1 MPRPF
6 NNASAEPADRFA
18 GPVSRPVAAV
28 IDGQGGG
35 FGVALIREIRAVFG
49 ESLEV
54 WALGVN
60 ATATEA
66 MMKAKANRGAT
77 GENAV
82 RVSLARA
89 DVILGPVAITWANAM
104 MGEISPGLAEAVT
117 SARAPKILIP
127 LSQEGVVLA
136 GFTGQPLPHLVAEAV
151 RQLAILARLATA
163 GGPAGNGTEQT
174 HV

>member
-1 MPRPF
+1 MPIIR
-6 NNASAEPADRFA
+6 
-18 GPVSRPVAAV
+18 GPGGAKTGSEAAARPVAAV

-35 FGVALIREIRAVFG
+35 FGVALIRELKAVFG
-49 ESLEV
+49 DALDI
-54 WALGVN
+54 WALGAN

-89 DVILGPVAITWANAM
+89 DVVLGSIAITWANAM

-117 SARAPKILIP
+117 SAEAPKILIP

-136 GFTGQPLPHLVAEAV
+136 GFIGQPLPHLVAEAV
-151 RQLAILARLATA
+151 RQLVLLARVDPAEAAA
-163 GGPAGNGTEQT
+163 GGEAERTN
-174 HV
+174 V

>member
-1 MPRPF
+1 MPAIRDP
-6 NNASAEPADRFA
+6 DR
-18 GPVSRPVAAV
+18 RPVVAV

-35 FGVALIREIRAVFG
+35 FGVALIRELRAAFG
-49 ESLEV
+49 DTLDI
-54 WALGVN
+54 WALGAN

-89 DVILGPVAITWANAM
+89 DVVLGPVAITWANAM

-151 RQLAILARLATA
+151 RQLALLARVAPA
-163 GGPAGNGTEQT
+163 GGAAGNGTEQT

>member
-1 MPRPF
+1 M
-6 NNASAEPADRFA
+6 
-18 GPVSRPVAAV
+18 VAV

-35 FGVALIREIRAVFG
+35 FGVALIRELRAAFG
-49 ESLEV
+49 DALDI
-54 WALGVN
+54 WALGAN

-82 RVSLARA
+82 RVCLARA
-89 DVILGPVAITWANAM
+89 DVVLGPMAITWANAM

-136 GFTGQPLPHLVAEAV
+136 GFTSQPLPHLVAEAV
-151 RQLAILARLATA
+151 RQLALLARISPA
-163 GGPAGNGTEQT
+163 GGAAGTGAEQT

>member
-1 MPRPF
+1 MSAPGRPG
-6 NNASAEPADRFA
+6 PAR
-18 GPVSRPVAAV
+18 RPVVAV

-35 FGVALIREIRAVFG
+35 FGVALIREIRAAFG
-49 ESLEV
+49 DTLEI
-54 WALGVN
+54 WALGAN

-89 DVILGPVAITWANAM
+89 DVVLGPIAITWPQAM

-117 SARAPKILIP
+117 GATAPKILIP
-127 LSQEGVVLA
+127 LAQEGVILA
-136 GFTGQPLPHLVAEAV
+136 GFPGQPLPHLVAEAV
-151 RQLAILARLATA
+151 RQLALLARVTPDGA
-163 GGPAGNGTEQT
+163 PADAEAEPT

>member
-1 MPRPF
+1 MPRPL
-6 NNASAEPADRFA
+6 NNTAPAGSSA
-18 GPVSRPVAAV
+18 GPARRPVAAV

-35 FGVALIREIRAVFG
+35 FGVALIREIRAAFG

-54 WALGVN
+54 WALGAN

-104 MGEISPGLAEAVT
+104 MGEICPGLAEAVT

-151 RQLAILARLATA
+151 RQIAILARLDPTEGQAK
-163 GGPAGNGTEQT
+163 TEQA

>member
-1 MPRPF
+1 
-6 NNASAEPADRFA
+6 
-18 GPVSRPVAAV
+18 VAAV

-35 FGVALIREIRAVFG
+35 FGVALIREIRAAFG
-49 ESLEV
+49 DSLDI
-54 WALGVN
+54 WALGAN

-89 DVILGPVAITWANAM
+89 DVVLGPIAITWAHAM

-117 SARAPKILIP
+117 GSPAPKILIP
-127 LSQEGVVLA
+127 LAQEGVVLA

-151 RQLAILARLATA
+151 RQLALLARLN
-163 GGPAGNGTEQT
+163 PAESPAADGMEPT

>member
-1 MPRPF
+1 L
-6 NNASAEPADRFA
+6 NN
-18 GPVSRPVAAV
+18 RPVVAV

-35 FGVALIREIRAVFG
+35 FGVALIRELKAAFG
-49 ESLEV
+49 DALDI
-54 WALGVN
+54 WALGAN

-82 RVSLARA
+82 RVCLARA
-89 DVILGPVAITWANAM
+89 DVVLGPVAITWANAM

-136 GFTGQPLPHLVAEAV
+136 GFASQPLPHLVAEAV
-151 RQLAILARLATA
+151 RQLTLLARVSPA
-163 GGPAGNGTEQT
+163 GGAAGTGAEQT

>member
-1 MPRPF
+1 
-6 NNASAEPADRFA
+6 
-18 GPVSRPVAAV
+18 VAAV

-35 FGVALIREIRAVFG
+35 FGVALIREIRAAFG
-49 ESLEV
+49 EAFDI
-54 WALGVN
+54 WALGAN

-77 GENAV
+77 GENAA
-82 RVSLARA
+82 RVSLPRA
-89 DVILGPVAITWANAM
+89 DVVLGPIAITWANAM

-136 GFTGQPLPHLVAEAV
+136 GFVGQPLPHLVAEAV
-151 RQLAILARLATA
+151 RQLAGLARVVPAKGAATEGMEEA
-163 GGPAGNGTEQT
+163 